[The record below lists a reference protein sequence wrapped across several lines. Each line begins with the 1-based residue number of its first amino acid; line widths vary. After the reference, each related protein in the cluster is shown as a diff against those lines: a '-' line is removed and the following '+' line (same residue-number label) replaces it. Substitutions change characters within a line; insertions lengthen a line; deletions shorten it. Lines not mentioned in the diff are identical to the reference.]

1 MHKKITKGHFK
12 KARDTHGKLVTFLS
26 DAWAEKGF
34 WISKGDAINRNAK
47 AFYSGGW
54 TLHSNA
60 STNRK
65 CALVWRMNLSGISHE
80 LDKIEKGE

>member
-1 MHKKITKGHFK
+1 MEKSYFK
-12 KARDTHGKLVTFLS
+12 KDRDTHGKLVTFLS

-34 WISKGDAINRNAK
+34 WISKGDAINRNAR

-65 CALVWRMNLSGISHE
+65 CALVWRMNLSGISRE
-80 LDKIEKGE
+80 LEKIEKGE

>member
-1 MHKKITKGHFK
+1 MKKVYFK
-12 KARDTHGKLVTFLS
+12 KARDKHGKLVTFLS

-34 WISKGDAINRNAK
+34 WISKGDAINRNPK
-47 AFYSGGW
+47 AFYLGGW

-65 CALVWRMNLSGISHE
+65 CALVWRMNLSGISRE
-80 LDKIEKGE
+80 LEKIEKGDV

>member
-1 MHKKITKGHFK
+1 MEKSYFK

-34 WISKGDAINRNAK
+34 WISKGDAENRNAN

-54 TLHSNA
+54 TLHNKTSEK
-60 STNRK
+60 RG
-65 CALVWRMNLSGISHE
+65 CALVWRSTLWGISCE
-80 LDKIEKGE
+80 LEKIEKGE

>member
-1 MHKKITKGHFK
+1 MMEKSYFK

-34 WISKGDAINRNAK
+34 WISKGDAINRNAR

-65 CALVWRMNLSGISHE
+65 CALVWRSNLSGISRE
-80 LDKIEKGE
+80 LEKIEKGE